1 MRDLEQE
8 GKKSLPLINIWKA
21 VILMF
26 LTLKDT
32 VNESDWVSEL
42 LSFYLG
48 QPNALLAMIWSE
60 FFSKYM

>member
-1 MRDLEQE
+1 
-8 GKKSLPLINIWKA
+8 
-21 VILMF
+21 MF